1 MPDDLYAN
9 ADRTFIGNEIT
20 NLNALVGR
28 VHPRLEKPKH
38 ILGLQG
44 QVWTET
50 IRTPRQFQEMV
61 FPRLIA
67 LAERAWFKADWESAT
82 PDKELLNADW
92 SKFVSTI
99 VTKEL
104 PKLESAGVHF
114 YLPPPGA
121 MIVDQH
127 LLANS
132 SLPDIII
139 EYSLDNGKSWRE
151 YTKKMLIESK
161 PVWLRT
167 RLSNTL
173 SRAVLLPQQPHK

>member
-1 MPDDLYAN
+1 
-9 ADRTFIGNEIT
+9 
-20 NLNALVGR
+20 
-28 VHPRLEKPKH
+28 
-38 ILGLQG
+38 
-44 QVWTET
+44 
-50 IRTPRQFQEMV
+50 
-61 FPRLIA
+61 
-67 LAERAWFKADWESAT
+67 
-82 PDKELLNADW
+82 
-92 SKFVSTI
+92 
-99 VTKEL
+99 
-104 PKLESAGVHF
+104 
-114 YLPPPGA
+114 